1 MINFKIFLESTSKAV
16 ADGEKSGED
25 ENKKF
30 EYLNNKKSFL
40 DQIKIK

>member
-1 MINFKIFLESTSKAV
+1 MAK
-16 ADGEKSGED
+16 KSGED